1 MLELLGQLED
11 QSQFFNLFNY
21 ITFRTG
27 GAMFTA
33 MVIAFAIGA
42 PFIAWLRKK
51 QGKGQPI
58 RTDGPEGHL
67 LTKKGTPTMGG
78 LIILISLGISSLL
91 WADLE
96 NPYVWAVLL
105 VTLSFGTI
113 GFIDDFAKVTK
124 QHHGGLSAKV
134 RLGAEFGAALLAV
147 LIMLVAEWVATTP
160 GQTHDAMGF
169 INALM
174 AGDPLTAVALPFVQ
188 GWGVQ
193 LLGFYIIFAMIVIT
207 GFGNAVN
214 LTDGLDGLAIVPVM
228 IAAATFGMICYL
240 VGRVDYSEYL
250 GIPHVAGVS
259 ELATILGALL
269 GGSLGFLWYNAPPAR
284 VFMGDTGS
292 LALGGLLGAVAV
304 ASKHEVVLAIVGG
317 LFVLET
323 LSVMLQVAVFKR
335 TGKRVFLMA
344 PVHHHFEKLGWQEPT
359 IVIRFWIISTIF
371 ALAGLATL
379 KLR

>member
-1 MLELLGQLED
+1 MLELLGQFEES
-11 QSQFFNLFNY
+11 SQFFNLFKY

-33 MVIAFAIGA
+33 MIIAFAIGG
-42 PFIAWLRKK
+42 PFIRWLRKK

-58 RTDGPEGHL
+58 RADGPEGHL

-78 LIILISLGISSLL
+78 LIILISLGVAVLL
-91 WADLE
+91 WSKLS

-105 VTLSFGTI
+105 VTI
-113 GFIDDFAKVTK
+113 GFGAIGFVDDFAKVTK
-124 QHHGGLSAKV
+124 QHHGGLSARL
-134 RLGAEFGAALLAV
+134 RLGFEFLIALMAALV
-147 LIMLVAEWVATTP
+147 MLGAQWIATTP
-160 GQTHDAMGF
+160 DLVHDVPGF
-169 INALM
+169 FRALM
-174 AGDPLTAVALPFVQ
+174 AGDALTAVALPFLS
-188 GWGVQ
+188 GWGIQ
-193 LLGFYIIFAMIVIT
+193 LLGFYLIFMLIVIV

-228 IAAATFGMICYL
+228 IAGGTFGVIAYL
-240 VGRVDYSEYL
+240 VGRADYSDYL
-250 GIPHVAGVS
+250 GVQYVPGVG

-269 GGSLGFLWYNAPPAR
+269 GASLGFLWYNAPPAR

-304 ASKHEVVLAIVGG
+304 AARHELVLAIVGG

-323 LSVMLQVAVFKR
+323 LSVMVQVAVFKR

-344 PVHHHFEKLGWQEPT
+344 PIHHHFEKLGWQEPT
-359 IVIRFWIISTIF
+359 IVIRFWIISVIF
-371 ALAGLATL
+371 AMAGLATL

>member
-1 MLELLGQLED
+1 MLELLAQYDERSQL
-11 QSQFFNLFNY
+11 FNLFNY

-33 MVIAFAIGA
+33 MILAFAIGA

-58 RTDGPEGHL
+58 REDGPAGHL

-91 WADLE
+91 WSDLD
-96 NPYVWAVLL
+96 NAYVWAVLV
-105 VTLSFGTI
+105 VTVGFGAI
-113 GFIDDFAKVTK
+113 GFVDDFAKVTK
-124 QHHGGLSAKV
+124 QHHGGLSAKL
-134 RLGAEFGAALLAV
+134 RLMFEFTIALVAALA
-147 LIMLVAEWVATTP
+147 MLVAEWVANTP
-160 GQTHDAMGF
+160 GQTHDAIGF
-169 INALM
+169 WNALW
-174 AGDPLTAVALPFVQ
+174 AAEPLTAIALPFIQ
-188 GWGVQ
+188 GWGIQ
-193 LLGFYIIFAMIVIT
+193 ILGFYLIFAMVVIV

-228 IAAATFGMICYL
+228 IAAGTFGVICYL

-259 ELATILGALL
+259 ELSTILGALL

-304 ASKHEVVLAIVGG
+304 ATKHEIVLAIVGG

-344 PVHHHFEKLGWQEPT
+344 PIHHHFEKLGWQEPT
-359 IVIRFWIISTIF
+359 IVIRFWIISVIF